1 MLNVANILYRNCAS
15 SQDHGRERII
25 FAFCS
30 PLPAQEQCRDLLPMN
45 PCIRDQELVVA
56 LSPVPN
62 QMNVWHTAPCNRT
75 GVLRH
80 DDLKLRRDG
89 IEERGKRAEDAM
101 HAFYIGRAISI
112 ARRVR
117 CLLDRWPCFGKI
129 HLARLVYHEEISN
142 RTVVHTQEVLM
153 QSKYSS
159 NMIANPILAAANFPK
174 KICSSR

>member
-1 MLNVANILYRNCAS
+1 M
-15 SQDHGRERII
+15 
-25 FAFCS
+25 AF
-30 PLPAQEQCRDLLPMN
+30 
-45 PCIRDQELVVA
+45 
-56 LSPVPN
+56 SPVSN
-62 QMNVWHTAPCNRT
+62 RMNMWHTAPRNRT
-75 GVLRH
+75 GVLRY
-80 DDLKLRRDG
+80 DDLKLRRDS

-101 HAFYIGRAISI
+101 YAFYIGRAVGL

-117 CLLDRWPCFGKI
+117 CVLDRWPCFGKI

-153 QSKYSS
+153 QGKYSG